1 MAANTMMAMVVAGML
16 GRCSTAGLR
25 GSSAAMRP
33 DALAQ
38 QVAARLA
45 PLLAEVPEFDVDT
58 IAALLA
64 PPPKSEMGDFAFPCF
79 RLAKALRSAPP
90 KIAAELAAKLD
101 DEATRGPLIAK
112 ATAAGPYLNLELHPH
127 ETARILLSAWARGER
142 PEYPTTNQKVMVEYS
157 QPNTHKAFH
166 VGHMRNVCLGDAI
179 VQLLRATGHEVVAAN
194 YLGDVG
200 THVAKCLWGL
210 EALVDEP
217 PPAEGRGEW
226 LGAIYARAAIQLED
240 WETAAKQGDADAA
253 AKYAAARE
261 RMSEILR
268 GIETRDPVHYE
279 QWMRTRQWSLDE
291 FEQIYAWAGVH
302 FDRVFYESEVD
313 EPGLKLVDEYLAKG
327 VFVESDGAIGIH
339 NPEIEHMPF
348 FMLRKRDGTSLY
360 ATKDLALARMK
371 FEEFGIDR
379 SIYVVD
385 ARQSDHFKQVFLT
398 LKKMGFAQADL
409 CEHVGYEM
417 VELPD
422 GAMSSRKGNVIMFR
436 TLREQLAAALD
447 RKFFAALREEW
458 PAEEI
463 ETAIHQV
470 SLGAIKYG
478 MLARD
483 NNQKIVFDM
492 DKWTEVQG
500 GDGGPTLQYV
510 CARTSSLLRKAE
522 ERGFT
527 LDEALLRGE
536 VGTAAGTLSEPAE
549 RALMQALTG
558 LPAAVAASAANLRPT
573 PLCSQLYVIA
583 KAYNRFQQECN
594 VIHQEDRNVVQA
606 RLLLVTATRE
616 ALRWGLSLLGIP
628 APERM

>member
-1 MAANTMMAMVVAGML
+1 
-16 GRCSTAGLR
+16 
-25 GSSAAMRP
+25 MRP

-38 QVAARLA
+38 EVAARLA
-45 PLLAEVPEFDVDT
+45 PLLPETDVTGLDIDA
-58 IAALLA
+58 IAGLLA
-64 PPPKSEMGDFAFPCF
+64 PPPKSELGEFAFPCF
-79 RLAKALRSAPP
+79 RLAKALRGAPP

-101 DEATRGPLIAK
+101 AEHRGPLIAE
-112 ATAAGPYLNLELHPH
+112 ATAAGPYVNIKLHPH
-127 ETARILLSAWARGER
+127 EAARILLSAWARGER
-142 PEYPTTNQKVMVEYS
+142 PVYPSTDMKIMVEYS

-166 VGHMRNVCLGDAI
+166 VGHLRNVCLGDSI
-179 VQLLRATGHEVVAAN
+179 VQLLRATGNEVVAAN

-210 EALVDEP
+210 EALTDEP
-217 PPAEGRGEW
+217 PPSEGRGEW

-240 WETAAKQGDADAA
+240 WETAAKAGDADAA
-253 AKYAAARE
+253 ARYAAARA

-279 QWMRTRQWSLDE
+279 QWLRTRQWSLDE

-313 EPGLKLVDEYLAKG
+313 EAGLALVDEFLAKG
-327 VFVESDGAIGIH
+327 VFVESKGAVGIE
-339 NPEIEHMPF
+339 NPEIPHMPF
-348 FMLRKRDGTSLY
+348 FMLRKSDGTGLY

-379 SIYVVD
+379 SVYVVD

-398 LKKMGFAQADL
+398 LKKMGFAQAEL

-422 GAMSSRKGNVIMFR
+422 GAMSSRKGNVISFR
-436 TLREQLAAALD
+436 SLREQLAEALD
-447 RKFFAALREEW
+447 KKFFAALRAEW

-492 DKWTEVQG
+492 DKWTDVQG
-500 GDGGPTLQYV
+500 GDGGPTLQMV
-510 CARTSSLLRKAE
+510 CARTNSLLHKAE
-522 ERGFT
+522 ERGHA
-527 LDEALLRGE
+527 LDGELLRGE
-536 VGTAAGTLSEPAE
+536 VGTAPGTLVEPAE
-549 RALMQALTG
+549 RALLQALIG
-558 LPAAVAASAANLRPT
+558 LPGIVAHAAAGLRPT
-573 PLCSQLYVIA
+573 GVCGQLYVIA

-606 RLLLVTATRE
+606 RLLLVAATRE

-628 APERM
+628 APARM

>member
-1 MAANTMMAMVVAGML
+1 
-16 GRCSTAGLR
+16 
-25 GSSAAMRP
+25 MRP

-38 QVAARLA
+38 EVAARLA
-45 PLLAEVPEFDVDT
+45 PLLPEAAGLDVDA
-58 IAALLA
+58 IVALLA
-64 PPPKSEMGDFAFPCF
+64 PPPKPELGEFAFPCF
-79 RLAKALRSAPP
+79 RLAKALRGAPP

-101 DEATRGPLIAK
+101 AEHRGPLIAN

-127 ETARILLSAWARGER
+127 EAARILLSAWARGER
-142 PEYPTTNQKVMVEYS
+142 PEYPHSDRKIMVEYS

-166 VGHMRNVCLGDAI
+166 VGHLRNVCLGDAL

-240 WETAAKQGDADAA
+240 WETAGKAGDADAA
-253 AKYAAARE
+253 AKYTAARA
-261 RMSEILR
+261 RMSEILK
-268 GIETRDPVHYE
+268 GIETHHPSYYQE
-279 QWMRTRQWSLDE
+279 WLRTRQWSLDE

-313 EPGLKLVDEYLAKG
+313 EAGLKLVDEFLTKG
-327 VFVESDGAIGIH
+327 VFVESHGAVGIA
-339 NPEIEHMPF
+339 NPEIPHMPF
-348 FMLRKRDGTSLY
+348 FMLRKSDGTGLY

-398 LKKMGFAQADL
+398 LKKMGFAQAEL

-422 GAMSSRKGNVIMFR
+422 GAMSSRKGNVISFR
-436 TLREQLAAALD
+436 ALREQLAKALD
-447 RKFFAALREEW
+447 KKFFATLRSEW

-492 DKWTEVQG
+492 DKWTDVQG

-510 CARTSSLLRKAE
+510 CARTNSLLRKAE
-522 ERGFT
+522 ERGMT
-527 LDEALLRGE
+527 LDAALLRGE
-536 VGTAAGTLSEPAE
+536 VATAPGTLAEPAE
-549 RALMQALTG
+549 RALLQALIG
-558 LPAAVAASAANLRPT
+558 LPGVVAHAAAGLRPT
-573 PLCSQLYVIA
+573 GVCGQLYVIA

-594 VIHQEDRNVVQA
+594 VIHQTDRDVVQA
-606 RLLLVTATRE
+606 RLLLVAATRE

-628 APERM
+628 APARM

>member
-1 MAANTMMAMVVAGML
+1 
-16 GRCSTAGLR
+16 
-25 GSSAAMRP
+25 MRP

-38 QVAARLA
+38 EVAARLA
-45 PLLAEVPEFDVDT
+45 PLLPEAELTGLDIDA
-58 IAALLA
+58 IADLLA
-64 PPPKSEMGDFAFPCF
+64 PPPKPELGEFAFPCF
-79 RLAKALRSAPP
+79 RLAKALRGAPP

-101 DEATRGPLIAK
+101 AEARGPLIAE
-112 ATAAGPYLNLELHPH
+112 ATAAGPYLNLKLHPH
-127 ETARILLSAWARGER
+127 EAARILLSAWARGER
-142 PEYPTTNQKVMVEYS
+142 PEYPHTDQQIMVEYS

-166 VGHMRNVCLGDAI
+166 VGHLRNVCLGDSI
-179 VQLLRATGHEVVAAN
+179 VQLLRATGNQVVAAN

-210 EALVDEP
+210 EALTDEP
-217 PPAEGRGEW
+217 PPSEGRGEW

-240 WETAAKQGDADAA
+240 WETAGKAGDADAA
-253 AKYAAARE
+253 AKYAAARA

-268 GIETRDPVHYE
+268 GIETRHPVYYQE
-279 QWMRTRQWSLDE
+279 WLRTRQWSLDE

-313 EPGLKLVDEYLAKG
+313 EAGLAIVDEFLAKG
-327 VFVESDGAIGIH
+327 VFVESRGAIGIE
-339 NPEIEHMPF
+339 NPELPHMPF
-348 FMLRKRDGTSLY
+348 FMLRKSDGTGLY

-398 LKKMGFAQADL
+398 LKKMGFAQAER

-422 GAMSSRKGNVIMFR
+422 GAMSSRKGNVISFR
-436 TLREQLAAALD
+436 ALREQLAEALD
-447 RKFFAALREEW
+447 KKFFAALRSEW
-458 PAEEI
+458 PTEEI

-492 DKWTEVQG
+492 DKWTDVQG
-500 GDGGPTLQYV
+500 GDGGPTLQMV
-510 CARTSSLLRKAE
+510 CARTSSVLRKAE
-522 ERGFT
+522 ERGMT
-527 LDEALLRGE
+527 LDAALLQGE
-536 VGTAAGTLSEPAE
+536 VATAPGTLVEPAE
-549 RALMQALTG
+549 RMLLQALIG
-558 LPAAVAASAANLRPT
+558 LPGAVAHAAAALRPT
-573 PLCSQLYVIA
+573 GVCGQLYVIA
-583 KAYNRFQQECN
+583 KAYNRFQQECD
-594 VIHQEDRNVVQA
+594 VIHQTDRGVIQA
-606 RLLLVTATRE
+606 RLLLVAATRE

-628 APERM
+628 APARM

>member
-1 MAANTMMAMVVAGML
+1 
-16 GRCSTAGLR
+16 
-25 GSSAAMRP
+25 MRP

-38 QVAARLA
+38 EVAARLA
-45 PLLAEVPEFDVDT
+45 PLLPESAEVGPVDT

-64 PPPKSEMGDFAFPCF
+64 PPPKPELGEFAFPCF
-79 RLAKALRSAPP
+79 RLAKAMRSAPP
-90 KIAAELAAKLD
+90 KIAAELAAKFD
-101 DEATRGPLIAK
+101 AEHRGPLIAE
-112 ATAAGPYLNLELHPH
+112 ATATGPYLNFKLHPH
-127 ETARILLSAWARGER
+127 EAARVLLSAWARGER
-142 PEYPTTNQKVMVEYS
+142 PEYPSTDQRIMVEYS

-166 VGHMRNVCLGDAI
+166 VGHLRNVCLGDSI
-179 VQLLRATGHEVVAAN
+179 VQLLRATGHQVVAAN

-217 PPAEGRGEW
+217 PPSEARGEW

-240 WETAAKQGDADAA
+240 WETAGNAGNTDAA
-253 AKYAAARE
+253 SKYAAARA

-268 GIETRDPVHYE
+268 GIETRDPIHYE
-279 QWMRTRQWSLDE
+279 QWLRTRQWSLDE

-313 EPGLKLVDEYLAKG
+313 EAGLKIVDEFLAKG
-327 VFVESDGAIGIH
+327 VFVESRGAIGIE

-348 FMLRKRDGTSLY
+348 FMLRKSDGTGLY

-398 LKKMGFAQADL
+398 LKKMGFAQAAL

-422 GAMSSRKGNVIMFR
+422 GAMSSRKGNVIAFR
-436 TLREQLAAALD
+436 TLREQLAVALD
-447 RKFFAALREEW
+447 QKFFAALRADW

-492 DKWTEVQG
+492 DKWTDVQG

-522 ERGFT
+522 ARGFT
-527 LDEALLRGE
+527 VDADLLQGERATAL
-536 VGTAAGTLSEPAE
+536 GTLVEPAE
-549 RALMQALTG
+549 RALLQALIA
-558 LPAAVAASAANLRPT
+558 LPGVVAHAAASLRPT
-573 PLCSQLYVIA
+573 GVCGQLYVIA
-583 KAYNRFQQECN
+583 KAYNRFQQECD
-594 VIHQEDRNVVQA
+594 VIHQSDREVVQA
-606 RLLLVTATRE
+606 RLLLVMATRE
-616 ALRWGLSLLGIP
+616 ALRFGLSLLGIP
-628 APERM
+628 APARM

>member
-1 MAANTMMAMVVAGML
+1 
-16 GRCSTAGLR
+16 
-25 GSSAAMRP
+25 MRP

-38 QVAARLA
+38 HVAARLA
-45 PLLAEVPEFDVDT
+45 PLLADVPEFNSTPDASRPASSAGGPSGSSNLDLRFDVDT
-58 IAALLA
+58 IAGLLA
-64 PPPKSEMGDFAFPCF
+64 PPPKPEMGEFAFPCF
-79 RLAKALRSAPP
+79 RLAKAMRSAPP
-90 KIAAELAAKLD
+90 KIAAELAVKF
-101 DEATRGPLIAK
+101 DEQMRGPMIAE
-112 ATAAGPYLNLELHPH
+112 ATAAGPYLNIKLHPH
-127 ETARILLSAWARGER
+127 EVARVLLSAWARGER
-142 PEYPTTNQKVMVEYS
+142 PEYPATTTKIMVEYS

-166 VGHMRNVCLGDAI
+166 VGHMRNVCLGDAL

-210 EALVDEP
+210 EALTRDE

-240 WETAAKQGDADAA
+240 WETAAKAGDADAA

-268 GIETRDPVHYE
+268 GIEARDPVHHE

-313 EPGLKLVDEYLAKG
+313 EPGLRIVDEFLQKG

-348 FMLRKRDGTSLY
+348 FMLRKRDGTGLY
-360 ATKDLALARMK
+360 ATKDLALARQK

-385 ARQSDHFKQVFLT
+385 ARQSDHFRQVFLT
-398 LKKMGFAQADL
+398 LKKMGFAQAEL

-447 RKFFAALREEW
+447 RKFFAALRAEW
-458 PAEEI
+458 PAQEI

-492 DKWTEVQG
+492 DKWTDVQG

-510 CARTSSLLRKAE
+510 CARTSSLLRKAA
-522 ERGFT
+522 ERGFV

-536 VGTAAGTLSEPAE
+536 VATNPGTLTEPAE
-549 RALMQALTG
+549 RNLLQALIG
-558 LPAAVAASAANLRPT
+558 LPGIVAQAAANLRPT
-573 PLCSQLYVIA
+573 PVCAQLYVIA
-583 KAYNRFQQECN
+583 KAYNRFQQECD
-594 VIHQEDRNVVQA
+594 VIHQTDRDVVQA
-606 RLLLVTATRE
+606 RLLLVKATRE
-616 ALRWGLSLLGIP
+616 ALAWGLSLLGIP

>member
-1 MAANTMMAMVVAGML
+1 
-16 GRCSTAGLR
+16 
-25 GSSAAMRP
+25 MRP

-45 PLLAEVPEFDVDT
+45 PLLPPVDVTGLDVDA
-58 IAALLA
+58 IAGLLA
-64 PPPKSEMGDFAFPCF
+64 PPPKPELGEFAFPCF

-90 KIAAELAAKLD
+90 KLAAELAAKLD
-101 DEATRGPLIAK
+101 AEHRGPLIAK
-112 ATAAGPYLNLELHPH
+112 ATAAGPYLNIELHPH
-127 ETARILLSAWARGER
+127 EAARILLAPWARGER
-142 PEYPTTNQKVMVEYS
+142 PEYPHSDRTIMVEYS

-166 VGHMRNVCLGDAI
+166 VGHLRNVCLGDSL

-210 EALVDEP
+210 EALVEEP

-226 LGAIYARAAIQLED
+226 LGEVYARAAIQLED
-240 WETAAKQGDADAA
+240 WETAGNAGDADAA
-253 AKYAAARE
+253 AKYAAARA
-261 RMSEILR
+261 RMSEILK
-268 GIETRDPVHYE
+268 GIETRDPIYYQ
-279 QWMRTRQWSLDE
+279 QWLTTRQWSLDE

-313 EPGLKLVDEYLAKG
+313 EPGLKLVDEFLAKG
-327 VFVESDGAIGIH
+327 VFVESRGAVGIE

-348 FMLRKRDGTSLY
+348 FMLRKSDGTGLY

-398 LKKMGFAQADL
+398 LKKMGFAQAEL

-422 GAMSSRKGNVIMFR
+422 GAMSSRKGNVILFR
-436 TLREQLAAALD
+436 ALREQLAAALD
-447 RKFFAALREEW
+447 QKFFAALRSEW

-492 DKWTEVQG
+492 DKWTDVQG

-510 CARTSSLLRKAE
+510 CARTNSLLRKAE
-522 ERGFT
+522 ERGMS
-527 LDEALLRGE
+527 LDAGLLQGE
-536 VGTAAGTLSEPAE
+536 VATAPGTLVDPAE
-549 RALMQALTG
+549 RALMQALIG
-558 LPAAVAASAANLRPT
+558 LPGVVAHAAAGLRPT
-573 PLCSQLYVIA
+573 GVCGQLYIIA

-594 VIHQEDRNVVQA
+594 VIHQSDRDVVQA
-606 RLLLVTATRE
+606 RLLLVAATRE

-628 APERM
+628 APARM

>member
-1 MAANTMMAMVVAGML
+1 
-16 GRCSTAGLR
+16 
-25 GSSAAMRP
+25 MRP

-38 QVAARLA
+38 EVAARLA
-45 PLLAEVPEFDVDT
+45 PLLPPADVTGLDVDA
-58 IAALLA
+58 IAGLLA
-64 PPPKSEMGDFAFPCF
+64 PPPKPELGEFAFPCF

-90 KIAAELAAKLD
+90 KLAAELAAKLD
-101 DEATRGPLIAK
+101 AEHRGPLIAE
-112 ATAAGPYLNLELHPH
+112 ATAAGPYLNLKLHPH
-127 ETARILLSAWARGER
+127 EAARILLSPWARGER
-142 PEYPTTNQKVMVEYS
+142 PSYPSTDVKIMVEYS

-166 VGHMRNVCLGDAI
+166 VGHLRNVCLGDSI

-226 LGAIYARAAIQLED
+226 LGEIYARAAMQLED
-240 WETAAKQGDADAA
+240 WETAGNAGDADAA
-253 AKYAAARE
+253 AKYAAARA
-261 RMSEILR
+261 RMSEILK
-268 GIETRDPVHYE
+268 GIETRDPIYHQ
-279 QWMRTRQWSLDE
+279 QWLRTRQWSLDE
-291 FEQIYAWAGVH
+291 FDQIYAWAGVH

-313 EPGLKLVDEYLAKG
+313 EPGLALVDEFLAKG
-327 VFVESDGAIGIH
+327 VFVESRGAVGIE
-339 NPEIEHMPF
+339 NPEMPHMPF
-348 FMLRKRDGTSLY
+348 FMLRKSDGTGLY

-385 ARQSDHFKQVFLT
+385 ARQSDHFKQVFST
-398 LKKMGFAQADL
+398 LKKMGFAQAEL

-422 GAMSSRKGNVIMFR
+422 GAMSSRKGNVILFR
-436 TLREQLAAALD
+436 ALREQLAAALD
-447 RKFFAALREEW
+447 RKFFAELRAEW

-492 DKWTEVQG
+492 DKWTDVQG

-510 CARTSSLLRKAE
+510 CARTNSLLRKAE
-522 ERGFT
+522 ERGMI

-536 VGTAAGTLSEPAE
+536 VATAPGTLAEPAE
-549 RALMQALTG
+549 RALMQALIG
-558 LPAAVAASAANLRPT
+558 LPSVVAHAAAALRPT
-573 PLCSQLYVIA
+573 GVCGQLYVIA

-594 VIHQEDRNVVQA
+594 VIHQSDRDVVQA
-606 RLLLVTATRE
+606 RLLLVLATRE

-628 APERM
+628 APARM